1 MNINITDIN
10 SAAIKSLRFEA
21 VEARYDEA
29 DKLGTLVVTFANGGS
44 YAYQAVSVATMRK
57 VLASDSIGSAVATLV
72 KPAHAFAKVSA

>member
-21 VEARYDEA
+21 VEARYDDA
-29 DKLGTLVVTFANGGS
+29 DKLGTLIVTFANGGT
-44 YAYQAVSVATMRK
+44 YAYHSVSVATMRK

-72 KPAHAFAKVSA
+72 KPTHTFAKVAS